1 MSVAA
6 GIRVR
11 EARAS
16 DDARLTALEA
26 VAWSPQS
33 GFPSVIR
40 RAGPGFFGATSPP
53 GAHLVAVRNHAVAGY
68 IRLGPS
74 TPLPE
79 NGHVVL
85 VQGLA
90 VDPGMRRHGVA
101 TALLEA
107 AERRARDRGAR
118 KLSLHVLST
127 NPGAMR
133 LYARLGFGQEGV
145 LRAEFLIEGRYVDDI
160 LLTKHLGG
168 PLPGGGPD
176 GGPDGDG
183 GAAGPPR

>member
-1 MSVAA
+1 MPVVAE
-6 GIRVR
+6 IRVR

-16 DDARLTALEA
+16 DDARLTALET

-40 RAGPGFFGATSPP
+40 RAGPGFFGASSPP
-53 GAHLVAVRNHAVAGY
+53 GAHLVAERNHTVAGY

-79 NGHVVL
+79 NAHVVM
-85 VQGLA
+85 VAGLA

-133 LYARLGFGQEGV
+133 LYTRFGFEQEGV
-145 LRAEFLIEGRYVDDI
+145 LHAEFLIEGRYVDDV
-160 LLTKHLGG
+160 LLTKHLSG
-168 PLPGGGPD
+168 PGPGAGPR
-176 GGPDGDG
+176 GDG
-183 GAAGPPR
+183 PAGPPR

>member
-1 MSVAA
+1 MVTAERLPLRDPA
-6 GIRVR
+6 GR
-11 EARAS
+11 
-16 DDARLTALEA
+16 
-26 VAWSPQS
+26 
-33 GFPSVIR
+33 
-40 RAGPGFFGATSPP
+40 PGFFGATSPP
-53 GAHLVAVRNHAVAGY
+53 GAHLVAVRNHAVAGD

-168 PLPGGGPD
+168 PPPG